1 MRQKIFLLFLLSF
14 ACISLCTSA
23 PIEEKNGKTIITL
36 KVPNLP
42 DPASKSIHARAT
54 LKALELFR
62 QDFPKIF
69 KNKYKNKYKANPK
82 KYGNYNWDNVEIN
95 IVKRSGAHIE
105 GNKTDKAILGSKNAP
120 DVLYINYRKSCN
132 YIRNGF
138 LLPLDKYYRTL
149 TPEEI
154 VWRVDPKVKPIA
166 HRRGPNGNIHWWTM
180 PYAGVLG
187 KAVAFRKDVFDKH
200 NIPYPDKNWTWKDFM
215 RVCKKTTDISKNKYG
230 LRSGSG
236 PHESWWWTS
245 FLWSAGGEVAAYNNK
260 IKRWEYA
267 FDSDA
272 AVKALDFYTQLS
284 TEKHISKDRK
294 VHRGYTYKNFKNA
307 NDMWKRGDIAMAPTY
322 IEKTLI
328 TNIDLKKYGIV
339 PVPLG
344 PTGIRG
350 GELNCRMYG
359 INSQIKN
366 AAIKDAAWEY
376 MLYHDSLKSQKILV
390 EYLVKD
396 NKGTLINPLY
406 LKKFGYDSIA
416 KKVDKKLV
424 ETLNI
429 SIATGVPEPCRA
441 ISSNHAYDFM
451 TYALNIAA
459 KMARENKLAP
469 IGSKTRYKQ
478 LKLILTRVC
487 AYANKIN
494 NEQCQKLKK

>member
-1 MRQKIFLLFLLSF
+1 M
-14 ACISLCTSA
+14 
-23 PIEEKNGKTIITL
+23 
-36 KVPNLP
+36 V
-42 DPASKSIHARAT
+42 
-54 LKALELFR
+54 
-62 QDFPKIF
+62 
-69 KNKYKNKYKANPK
+69 
-82 KYGNYNWDNVEIN
+82 
-95 IVKRSGAHIE
+95 
-105 GNKTDKAILGSKNAP
+105 
-120 DVLYINYRKSCN
+120 
-132 YIRNGF
+132 
-138 LLPLDKYYRTL
+138 
-149 TPEEI
+149 
-154 VWRVDPKVKPIA
+154 
-166 HRRGPNGNIHWWTM
+166 
-180 PYAGVLG
+180 
-187 KAVAFRKDVFDKH
+187 FRKDIFDKH

-215 RVCKKTTDISKNKYG
+215 QICKKTTDISKNKYG

-245 FLWSAGGEVAAYNNK
+245 FLWSAGGEVATYNNK
-260 IKRWEYA
+260 TKRWEYA

-284 TEKHISKDRK
+284 TEKHIGKDKK

-307 NDMWKRGDIAMAPTY
+307 KNMWERGDIAMESIY
-322 IEKTLI
+322 IEKILI
-328 TNIDLKKYGIV
+328 TNIDLKKYRIV
-339 PVPLG
+339 PLPLG

-350 GELNCRMYG
+350 GELNNRMYG
-359 INSQIKN
+359 INSQGKN

-376 MLYHDSLKSQKILV
+376 MLYQDSLRSQKILV

-406 LKKFGYDSIA
+406 LKKFGHDSIA

-459 KMARENKLAP
+459 KMARQNKLAP

-494 NEQCQKLKK
+494 NQQSQKHQKSQ